1 MQHVAVGMEHLQFEI
16 NVKNNNNIKTLI
28 KIIYMISH
36 SLRLRTILALPGS

>member
-28 KIIYMISH
+28 NMISH
-36 SLRLRTILALPGS
+36 SLRLKTISALPGS